1 VNSKSVVTLGAVLA
15 ATLCASLSHAQT
27 VARTYTDSRGTKVNF
42 PLGDA
47 SFADEIV
54 DFKIGAPPPSA
65 ATGGRWSDPR
75 LALSPPDYI
84 DENTDRR
91 KPTAVTLG
99 CGGTLII
106 RLADN
111 ALVDVPGPDLYVF
124 EVGPAIEATSL
135 SISPD
140 GRVWT
145 PVGNIGGGTAQ
156 VDVSKAV
163 VPGELYRYVRL
174 TDLKTSCGGDF
185 PGADIDAVGA
195 IGSAVDLALDALV
208 LFESGQS
215 ILRPQA
221 HTALNEVATRISS
234 FPGAAVTIQGHTDNL
249 GGADYNMKLSRAR
262 ADAVS
267 AFLQSLP
274 ALKGRVIT
282 AAGFGATR
290 PIASND
296 TEEGRGKNRRVQIA
310 IVPRN

>member
-1 VNSKSVVTLGAVLA
+1 
-15 ATLCASLSHAQT
+15 
-27 VARTYTDSRGTKVNF
+27 
-42 PLGDA
+42 
-47 SFADEIV
+47 
-54 DFKIGAPPPSA
+54 
-65 ATGGRWSDPR
+65 
-75 LALSPPDYI
+75 
-84 DENTDRR
+84 
-91 KPTAVTLG
+91 
-99 CGGTLII
+99 
-106 RLADN
+106 
-111 ALVDVPGPDLYVF
+111 
-124 EVGPAIEATSL
+124 
-135 SISPD
+135 
-140 GRVWT
+140 
-145 PVGNIGGGTAQ
+145 
-156 VDVSKAV
+156 VSKAV